1 MKIWIEKKLRRTILL
16 TLAPVCV
23 LPQNMGFHQRTICNL
38 LLTQMQLAQIK
49 IEIGISKLN
58 THIPVK
64 APSFFIKGVGK
75 HKNVGNNCK
84 LFPKS
89 VFLRKEYRLF
99 FITWSVINN
108 LFQSYLLIQFHKLTQ
123 FYVAENAH

>member
-38 LLTQMQLAQIK
+38 LLDTNAISSNK
-49 IEIGISKLN
+49 NWIGISKLN

-64 APSFFIKGVGK
+64 APSFFIKGIGK

-89 VFLRKEYRLF
+89 VFLRKDYRLF

-108 LFQSYLLIQFHKLTQ
+108 LFQSYLIILCHPGTLADTIS
-123 FYVAENAH
+123 